1 MSKYDILWE
10 YIRDRDADQLTFDEV
25 EKVCGFPID
34 HSFLNAK
41 KELEDLGYRIGKI
54 SMKEKTIKVIRQ
66 WKGGGKYEIET
77 FEVTQGNF
85 VLTITKFQKTVKKV
99 KVRRRQGNLEKHSC
113 IYEFSNLDNYNA
125 FTFFL
130 KTNFSDLYIKFEKY
144 SEFYQFSNKYFLIV
158 DGSWFSEYDTKIF
171 NTTITEFASFK
182 SNSEMLILKLKEDF
196 SSFLDIK
203 KDAI

>member
-1 MSKYDILWE
+1 MKIEKLSNNKLKVVFS
-10 YIRDRDADQLTFDEV
+10 IR
-25 EKVCGFPID
+25 
-34 HSFLNAK
+34 
-41 KELEDLGYRIGKI
+41 ELE
-54 SMKEKTIKVIRQ
+54 KENIDYQAFMSGSSRCKNIIANLLYIAKDELDFDTKDCNI
-66 WKGGGKYEIET
+66 EIET

-144 SEFYQFSNKYFLIV
+144 SEFYKFSNKYFLIV

-182 SNSEMLILKLKEDF
+182 SNSEMLILKLKEEF